1 MSTELKEFSLNVL
14 FFVAKFSRR
23 HFNTIQCKT
32 IGMFSG
38 QLGYFKLIIFVV
50 VCGLDTGVPA
60 PVLLRYE
67 PGLPCNPDTSA
78 YGVQG
83 QFPNQ
88 C

>member
-1 MSTELKEFSLNVL
+1 
-14 FFVAKFSRR
+14 
-23 HFNTIQCKT
+23 
-32 IGMFSG
+32 MFSG